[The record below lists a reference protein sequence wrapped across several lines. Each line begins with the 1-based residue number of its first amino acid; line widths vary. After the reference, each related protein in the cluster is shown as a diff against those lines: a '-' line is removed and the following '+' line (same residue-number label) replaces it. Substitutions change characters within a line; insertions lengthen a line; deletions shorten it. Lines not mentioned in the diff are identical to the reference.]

1 MYNMYTHVLCTDEC
15 IQDIPNRLMRTAQGG
30 NSVIEQWILFF
41 QTILIPHETQMS
53 VVQIV
58 PLTVECCKCL
68 QFIIWPHG
76 CTLLQVSLQLFGKPP
91 IEYCDIWGSV
101 LSKYGE
107 HPTE

>member
-53 VVQIV
+53 VVQICPPGSRV
-58 PLTVECCKCL
+58 
-68 QFIIWPHG
+68 
-76 CTLLQVSLQLFGKPP
+76 LQVPTIHNLAARLYT
-91 IEYCDIWGSV
+91 IASV
-101 LSKYGE
+101 TSVVWE
-107 HPTE
+107 TPN